1 MHSYRLHHA
10 VAVLVTLLSL
20 GGAVAALHSI
30 SEGSNSDPTSKMF
43 EDLNAAFERHWRVRT
58 GVGVTVKPAK
68 TANGVPLG
76 VSVDGLKVVA
86 LAVSYDTEALQH
98 QVYIASLAKPPAARY
113 PLYVYYRFSG
123 A

>member
-58 GVGVTVKPAK
+58 GVGVTVEPAK
-68 TANGVPLG
+68 TANGVPCG
-76 VSVDGLKVVA
+76 CPSMG
-86 LAVSYDTEALQH
+86 
-98 QVYIASLAKPPAARY
+98 
-113 PLYVYYRFSG
+113 
-123 A
+123 